1 MNPASIPWWR
11 RVLRAFLA
19 LLLALAAAVFTL
31 SLLVAATLV
40 VVAWTLGSW
49 LTGRRAAP
57 SEAWARWRHRA
68 RSAPSWARRRPAPQD
83 VVDVQAREVKGA
95 PPSGRP
101 VAPASLPPR

>member
-11 RVLRAFLA
+11 RVLRTFLT

-40 VVAWTLGSW
+40 VVAWTLGAW

-57 SEAWARWRHRA
+57 SEVWARWSRRA
-68 RSAPSWARRRPAPQD
+68 RSTPSWASRRPTSQE

-101 VAPASLPPR
+101 GDPASLPPR